1 MNTSFTTRAA
11 ALAASILMSLAIV
24 QMAASYA
31 YPEAPAT
38 RLASIAR

>member
-1 MNTSFTTRAA
+1 MTTTFTARAA

-24 QMAASYA
+24 QTAASYA
-31 YPEAPAT
+31 HPEAPAT